1 MQKRDLRTKQE
12 DKYRELEVFGYHS
25 RIFEDAFQ
33 AANIERMLIPCFGDE
48 ESLVDRYD
56 VRLLLPDASA
66 LEFTTGSD
74 SDNENE
80 ELNQERYN
88 DIDAADRLER
98 EEEPTESSHAAIPF
112 SYEMSEE
119 KKPEVE
125 TQQLPQYSIPF
136 ESPLS
141 VPAGIKAPDW
151 LREHQLMAYTARFV
165 RSHGL
170 PAEIVLKVK
179 QSRNPLFAFLNDDD
193 PLQPYYLFLKSISSS
208 DMESLVSSLPPL
220 KFPQSQQ
227 SQLSPPHAP
236 SLTVTEPIATVVDP
250 TTASVPAANVES
262 VPVIDAKL
270 IPPLDILVPP
280 SEVSSAIDK
289 LVDFVV
295 RNGPEFEQI
304 VMTREKNN
312 RRFEFLLPW
321 SPHNAYYKWKLAA
334 SRPSPTPP
342 TPALEKTVLISKPS
356 TVFS

>member
-1 MQKRDLRTKQE
+1 MQKRDVRAKQE
-12 DKYRELEVFGYHS
+12 EKYQDLEVFGYHS

-33 AANIERMLIPCFGDE
+33 ATNIERMLIPCFGDE

-66 LEFTTGSD
+66 LEFTTGPD

-80 ELNQERYN
+80 ELNQERYYDVN
-88 DIDAADRLER
+88 AVDRVER
-98 EEEPTESSHAAIPF
+98 EEEQSQSGLHAAIPF
-112 SYEMSEE
+112 SYETPEE
-119 KKPEVE
+119 KQPEVVVP
-125 TQQLPQYSIPF
+125 QLPQYSIPF
-136 ESPLS
+136 ESPLP
-141 VPAGIKAPDW
+141 VPADIKAPEW

-179 QSRNPLFAFLNDDD
+179 QSRNPLFAFLNDED
-193 PLQPYYLFLKSISSS
+193 PLHSYYLFLKSISSS
-208 DMESLVSSLPPL
+208 DMETLVSSLPPL

-227 SQLSPPHAP
+227 SPPPAQ
-236 SLTVTEPIATVVDP
+236 SLTVMDPPTTVPEP
-250 TTASVPAANVES
+250 TTAAVTATNLES
-262 VPVIDAKL
+262 IPVIDAKL
-270 IPPLDILVPP
+270 VPP
-280 SEVSSAIDK
+280 SDILIPPNEVVSAIDK

-334 SRPSPTPP
+334 SRPLPTPP

-356 TVFS
+356 TVLS